1 MSVIQIWVFCVF
13 HSCLNMGLARN
24 NMSESSVCV
33 IRLIDILWIT
43 LFLFFFQNTSL
54 SSSVASLIVI
64 IEIMDGVF
72 LLLFNLDNL
81 VWQMF
86 NCRRLNN
93 IFIINKKF
101 NVINSLPS
109 LSVSRAASSWLI
121 NANYGS
127 FLIWNQND
135 LIIMGEFSWVL

>member
-109 LSVSRAASSWLI
+109 LSVSRATSSWLI

>member
-54 SSSVASLIVI
+54 ASSVASLIVI